1 MKQFNHLFTAA
12 MMLIMAMLLLNIS
25 SCHKANVYSNYASD
39 KDSLL
44 YIHTDSLIRATCR
57 TSSFDRAMYVIDSL
71 LDLKQ
76 ITQMRADF
84 GRAGAYMLS
93 SQFDKCDSCLRKVIN
108 DYNKEGGD
116 IRLYSMAVVNLAS
129 TLGEAKSQYEA
140 ALQLALPAISKIE
153 VSPLVDRVDVGCIL
167 VTIGFCQTGL
177 ERFDE
182 ARKSFDK
189 AYRIFREYEKNKDC
203 NLRDYRECLKA
214 MCNATASYSG
224 FGMPDE
230 ELRYAAFSDS
240 LLTWYRHQPGYDKDY
255 ADWIN
260 GKIYLARA
268 EALADKHQMEEANS
282 AYEQFLHTP
291 FGESEDGQ
299 FASCTY
305 LGYAGRYAEAADILK
320 EYDRYAYEWE
330 KTDPDLEEIND
341 NIFPKFRYNY
351 RAGRKDSAL
360 AVAVRI
366 DSLIGP
372 AIRAQ
377 KRSDAAELATIYET
391 QQKEAQ
397 IAQQQAQL
405 SEQRMWAAAI
415 VFALITVFFIIY
427 TLVRR
432 RAAKRL
438 AEMKAAQ
445 ERIESELR
453 IARDIQMSMVPSI
466 FPEREGLDMYASM
479 TPAKEVGGDLYG
491 YVLLGDKLYFALGD
505 VSGKGV
511 PASLFM
517 AQATRLFR
525 TLATQQMMPAEICT
539 RMNDALSGED
549 NESGMFV
556 TFWLGLVNLSTGHL
570 NFCNAGHN
578 PPVIGGEASH
588 GDFLDMIPN
597 APIGLFP
604 GLEYEGEEIES
615 IKGRPLFIYTDGLNE
630 AENPQQE
637 QFGDDHLLEILRDTH
652 FDNAQQVIESLKA
665 EVESHRNGAEP
676 NDDLTMM
683 CVRVN

>member
-1 MKQFNHLFTAA
+1 M
-12 MMLIMAMLLLNIS
+12 
-25 SCHKANVYSNYASD
+25 
-39 KDSLL
+39 
-44 YIHTDSLIRATCR
+44 
-57 TSSFDRAMYVIDSL
+57 
-71 LDLKQ
+71 
-76 ITQMRADF
+76 
-84 GRAGAYMLS
+84 
-93 SQFDKCDSCLRKVIN
+93 
-108 DYNKEGGD
+108 
-116 IRLYSMAVVNLAS
+116 YSMAVVNLAS
-129 TLGEAKSQYEA
+129 TLGEAKSQYES
-140 ALQLALPAISKIE
+140 ALQLALPAITKIE

-391 QQKEAQ
+391 QQKEAK
-397 IAQQQAQL
+397 IAEREATINH
-405 SEQRMWAAAI
+405 QRIIGLLVALVLII
-415 VFALITVFFIIY
+415 VLFTVY
-427 TLVRR
+427 TLIRR
-432 RAAKRL
+432 RMMR
-438 AEMKAAQ
+438 MKAQ
-445 ERIESELR
+445 HEQLENELR
-453 IARDIQMSMVPSI
+453 IARDIQMSMVPST
-466 FPEREGLDMYASM
+466 FPDLEGLDMYAQM

-491 YVLLGDKLYFALGD
+491 YVVNDSRLYFAVGD

-517 AQATRLFR
+517 A
-525 TLATQQMMPAEICT
+525 
-539 RMNDALSGED
+539 
-549 NESGMFV
+549 
-556 TFWLGLVNLSTGHL
+556 
-570 NFCNAGHN
+570 
-578 PPVIGGEASH
+578 
-588 GDFLDMIPN
+588 
-597 APIGLFP
+597 
-604 GLEYEGEEIES
+604 
-615 IKGRPLFIYTDGLNE
+615 
-630 AENPQQE
+630 
-637 QFGDDHLLEILRDTH
+637 
-652 FDNAQQVIESLKA
+652 
-665 EVESHRNGAEP
+665 
-676 NDDLTMM
+676 
-683 CVRVN
+683 